1 MAKGDGT
8 YKRKKG
14 SDKKKKTFELYGKN
28 TSKGLRIKQQMIDNQ
43 IEKQKREMVK
53 D

>member
-1 MAKGDGT
+1 MSKGDND

-28 TSKGLRIKQQMIDNQ
+28 TPKGLRIKQQMMENQ
-43 IEKQKREMVK
+43 KNKNIK

>member
-1 MAKGDGT
+1 MSKDKND

-28 TSKGLRIKQQMIDNQ
+28 TSKGLRIKQQTIENQ
-43 IEKQKREMVK
+43 KNKNIK